1 MYGGRLDNQIK
12 HRGYRI
18 ELGEIE
24 TAAAGQDKLDECACL
39 YDAARDCLVLFYQGR
54 RDLAQALR
62 TRLAGRL
69 PAYMQPAEYRR
80 LNPMPHNP
88 NGKID
93 RPALQ
98 AMLSQTH

>member
-1 MYGGRLDNQIK
+1 MPVQDHWHHRLGR
-12 HRGYRI
+12 
-18 ELGEIE
+18 
-24 TAAAGQDKLDECACL
+24 QD
-39 YDAARDCLVLFYQGR
+39 
-54 RDLAQALR
+54 DLAQALR

-98 AMLSQTH
+98 ALLSQIH